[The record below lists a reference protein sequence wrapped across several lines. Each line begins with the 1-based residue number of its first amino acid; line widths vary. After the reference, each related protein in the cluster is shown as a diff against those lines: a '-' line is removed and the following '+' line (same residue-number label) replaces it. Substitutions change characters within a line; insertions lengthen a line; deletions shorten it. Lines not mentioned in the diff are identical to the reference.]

1 MSELP
6 PEAGAVIIDDD
17 PDVRLLLSD
26 ILTGAGFVT
35 FPTESG
41 AAGIAA
47 VREHDPIITTVDLDM
62 PGIDGFETVRRIREI
77 SDAYVVLITAATDEA
92 SAVLAFGIGADDV
105 IVKPFRAREL
115 RARLIALTRRSR
127 GTPAT
132 TAPPSAPVPATG
144 LSIDTAARTVRVDGA
159 EVALT
164 RTEFELLAA
173 VMHSG
178 RRVHSRT
185 DLVLALYGDVYSS
198 PHAVSP
204 ADERAIEAHITN
216 LRRKLGDQASHPR
229 FIETVRG
236 VGYRAVSASALPA
249 R

>member
-6 PEAGAVIIDDD
+6 PEAGAAVIIDDD

-47 VREHDPIITTVDLDM
+47 VRKHDPIITTVDLDM

-127 GTPAT
+127 ATPAAT
-132 TAPPSAPVPATG
+132 SPPVDAPATG
-144 LSIDTAARTVRVDGA
+144 LVIDTTARTVTVDGA

-173 VMHSG
+173 VMRSG

-185 DLVLALYGDVYSS
+185 DLVLALYGDVYPS

-236 VGYRAVSASALPA
+236 VGYRAVPASALPA